1 MFTTCLIPVCSILGL
16 VIDIFISIRIRKQAI
31 NRNPDGSIKR
41 DGNFQK
47 QMLFLMLASICVF
60 LITTLPL
67 AIYRIISPR
76 QTLIIESI
84 VNAVNNLTILT
95 WLQSLNYSVSYLFL
109 DNDLFRY
116 KILFFYRLTFIQT
129 VLLRNCFVDSS

>member
-1 MFTTCLIPVCSILGL
+1 MLGI

-47 QMLFLMLASICVF
+47 QIFFLMLASICAF

-67 AIYRIISPR
+67 SIYRIISPR
-76 QTLIIESI
+76 QALIYESI

-95 WLQSLNYSVSYLFL
+95 WLQSLNYAVSYLFL

-116 KILFFYRLTFIQT
+116 KIFLLHRLTFIQI
-129 VLLRNCFVDSS
+129 VLLRNCFVESS